1 MNILPTKFERYSVSD
16 TGIVFRDG
24 KVLQSHSR
32 GCITANGT
40 RYQSVSI
47 SIYDENGK
55 FVKQINYYVHR
66 LVAEAFI
73 ENLNNLSDV
82 DHIDR
87 NKENNHVDNLKWCSR
102 IDNMAWNAK
111 RFKITDTKTGK
122 IYKGDN
128 NITWIKENWEW
139 ISKRTKMNMVSYTK
153 YLNYK
158 KKACGLVIE
167 KYP

>member
-1 MNILPTKFERYSVSD
+1 M
-16 TGIVFRDG
+16 
-24 KVLQSHSR
+24 
-32 GCITANGT
+32 
-40 RYQSVSI
+40 
-47 SIYDENGK
+47 
-55 FVKQINYYVHR
+55 
-66 LVAEAFI
+66 AF
-73 ENLNNLSDV
+73 
-82 DHIDR
+82 H
-87 NKENNHVDNLKWCSR
+87 
-102 IDNMAWNAK
+102 AK

-139 ISKRTKMNMVSYTK
+139 ISKRTKMNIVSYTK